1 MPAYEIKFNRREQLS
16 FWAVSIS
23 GLLAGRPGF
32 EPGLH
37 GPEPRVLPLNYLPN
51 PDECVYIR
59 NRKAGLAPFS
69 VFGVF

>member
-1 MPAYEIKFNRREQLS
+1 MPVYEIKFNRPEYLS

-51 PDECVYIR
+51 PDE
-59 NRKAGLAPFS
+59 
-69 VFGVF
+69 